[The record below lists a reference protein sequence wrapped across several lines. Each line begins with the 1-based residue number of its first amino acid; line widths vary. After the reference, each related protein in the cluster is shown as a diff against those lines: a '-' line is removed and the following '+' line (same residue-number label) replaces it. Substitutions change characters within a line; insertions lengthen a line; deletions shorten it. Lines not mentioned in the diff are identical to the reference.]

1 MDIPVTIKLL
11 SPTHLGSGR
20 ADVNLDQDVVTDRL
34 GIPFFPGR
42 RFKGL
47 LYESL
52 LEVAD
57 MGASGLVLCT
67 REEADTLFHHGRDD
81 GPQMLVPDFHLDEY
95 DELKAG
101 WAYLEENYQEWFTAE
116 EVLEE
121 YSSIRY
127 QTAIN
132 EKTGTA
138 EDGSLRNLRVIDSG
152 LSFHGTITI
161 LDGGEKERTL
171 LALALANLKSCG
183 TKRNRG
189 FGAIECTMPGGE
201 SLVKKAVEAAR

>member
-121 YSSIRY
+121 YSSSS
-127 QTAIN
+127 AW
-132 EKTGTA
+132 A
-138 EDGSLRNLRVIDSG
+138 FSLASLICFIS
-152 LSFHGTITI
+152 S
-161 LDGGEKERTL
+161 
-171 LALALANLKSCG
+171 ALQPAMSAFS
-183 TKRNRG
+183 RAVRRS
-189 FGAIECTMPGGE
+189 M
-201 SLVKKAVEAAR
+201 SL

>member
-1 MDIPVTIKLL
+1 MNIPVTIELL

-20 ADVNLDQDVVTDRL
+20 ADVNLDQDVVTDSL
-34 GIPFFPGR
+34 GMPFFPGR

-81 GPQMLVPDFHLDEY
+81 GPQMLVPDFHLEKY
-95 DELKAG
+95 DEMKAG
-101 WAYLEENYQEWFTAE
+101 WAYLEGKYRSWFTSE

-127 QTAIN
+127 QTAIDK
-132 EKTGTA
+132 KTGTA
-138 EDGSLRNLRVIDSG
+138 KDGSLRNLRVIDSG
-152 LSFHGTITI
+152 LVFHGTITI

-189 FGAIECTMPGGE
+189 FGEIKCTMPGGDD
-201 SLVKKAVEAAR
+201 LVKNAVEAAK